1 MKRERY
7 SIIYSSK
14 TGNTKKLAEA
24 IYNTLPQN
32 KCDYYG
38 TVDKIDD
45 VLSNVIYIGF
55 WTEKGN
61 ADHLTIDFLNKLRNK
76 KIFLFGTAGYG
87 ESEKYFEDCK
97 GYPLTDSKGKQVF
110 NKFGSPVFADVHP
123 PTITGLALALG
134 FASRQALLNYQTKPE
149 FNDTITRAKARV
161 EQYAEER
168 LFDRDGSNGAQFSLR
183 NNFKGWDADKKND
196 DSGDGK
202 ITIVNNIPRPE
213 KQNE

>member
-1 MKRERY
+1 MSMGKPPMY
-7 SIIYSSK
+7 K
-14 TGNTKKLAEA
+14 
-24 IYNTLPQN
+24 
-32 KCDYYG
+32 
-38 TVDKIDD
+38 TVDEIEEKI
-45 VLSNVIYIGF
+45 
-55 WTEKGN
+55 
-61 ADHLTIDFLNKLRNK
+61 
-76 KIFLFGTAGYG
+76 
-87 ESEKYFEDCK
+87 EKYFEDCK

-110 NKFGSPVFADVHP
+110 NKFGSPVFVDVHP

-134 FASRQALLNYQTKPE
+134 FASRQALLNYQAKPE

-183 NNFKGWDADKKND
+183 NNFKGWDADKKKD

-213 KQNE
+213 QQNE